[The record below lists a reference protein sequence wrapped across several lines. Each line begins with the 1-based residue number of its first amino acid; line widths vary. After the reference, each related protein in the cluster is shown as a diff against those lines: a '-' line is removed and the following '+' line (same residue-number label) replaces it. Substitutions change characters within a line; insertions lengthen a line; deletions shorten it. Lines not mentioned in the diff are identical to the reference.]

1 MKISTVK
8 CHPQAF
14 HSPSWGFQ

>member
-8 CHPQAF
+8 LHGCAKPRAMQT
-14 HSPSWGFQ
+14 